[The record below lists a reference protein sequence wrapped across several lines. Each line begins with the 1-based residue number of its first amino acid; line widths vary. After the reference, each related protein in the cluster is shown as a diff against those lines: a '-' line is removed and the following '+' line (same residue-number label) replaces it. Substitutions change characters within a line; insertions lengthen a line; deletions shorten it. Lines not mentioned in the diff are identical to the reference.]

1 MHIYSHLAELIEG
14 NGAGA
19 LATVV
24 SGELVGAKLLVPG
37 EGATQGGIHADL
49 DARIASDARELLAA
63 ERNSIREYTLG
74 DGKVEVF
81 IESFPPPQR
90 LFIVGAVHIAIPL
103 HHLAK
108 MLGYYVTVIDPRST
122 LATPARFPA
131 ADSIMV
137 EWPDDAMKLLGLD
150 RGTSVVVLTH
160 DPKFDHPAL
169 MAAVQSEARYVGAIG
184 SRTTNERRMEALR
197 EEGVTEEQIV
207 RIHAPIGLDIGAQT
221 PAEIALAIL
230 SEIVATRYGRDGGH
244 LKMKIIA

>member
-1 MHIYSHLAELIEG
+1 
-14 NGAGA
+14 
-19 LATVV
+19 
-24 SGELVGAKLLVPG
+24 
-37 EGATQGGIHADL
+37 
-49 DARIASDARELLAA
+49 
-63 ERNSIREYTLG
+63 
-74 DGKVEVF
+74 
-81 IESFPPPQR
+81 
-90 LFIVGAVHIAIPL
+90 
-103 HHLAK
+103 
-108 MLGYYVTVIDPRST
+108 
-122 LATPARFPA
+122 
-131 ADSIMV
+131 
-137 EWPDDAMKLLGLD
+137 
-150 RGTSVVVLTH
+150 VLTH